1 MSAGILT
8 LIERMGEANK
18 EKKDIFTLEYLI
30 SVRDAIKNKDR
41 KLWPDKVL
49 RTEYNKL
56 DKTQQ
61 GYFIDIVGDMIEGLQ
76 EHFEKEDIL

>member
-1 MSAGILT
+1 MSSTILT

-18 EKKDIFTLEYLI
+18 GKKDIFTLEYLV
-30 SVRDAIKNKDR
+30 SVRNAIRNKDR

-49 RTEYNKL
+49 RAEYNKL
-56 DKTQQ
+56 DKVQQ
-61 GYFIDIVGDMIEGLQ
+61 GYFIFIIEDMIEGLQ